1 MSEQVRD
8 RESIDLASQK
18 HGPLFLALKP
28 EEQMW
33 VIKLHK
39 NLGHPGTLKLQ
50 TFCKQLGKDPKL
62 IQAIVDLRC
71 SSCQECKSPTIPR
84 PSAIHEERDFG
95 DMISMD
101 GITWTNKHGKMFNSY
116 HFVDHSATF
125 QTAICSPQ
133 RTTESVIKAITVGW
147 IAWAGA
153 PGTLCLDAAD
163 EFSAMELSD
172 FLQKRNIRLR
182 MIAPEA
188 HWQNSRAER
197 HGGYSKTC

>member
-1 MSEQVRD
+1 
-8 RESIDLASQK
+8 
-18 HGPLFLALKP
+18 
-28 EEQMW
+28 MW

-50 TFCKQLGKDPKL
+50 TFCKQLGKDPQL
-62 IQAIVDLRC
+62 IQAIADLRC

-101 GITWTNKHGKMFNSY
+101 GITWTNKHGKMFNIY